1 MANRDAAAMKMDAEK
16 KSINDE
22 KRKLKEEQKSRSRG
36 RRRRRRRVRFFGDAG
51 NRGDLAGNSGA
62 VD

>member
-22 KRKLKEEQKSRSRG
+22 SRKDRKRKPKSGLRKLRQEKPISRTTKKAAACP
-36 RRRRRRRVRFFGDAG
+36 FFW
-51 NRGDLAGNSGA
+51 
-62 VD
+62 